1 MYVRYLG
8 DIFLQMLKGLIL
20 PLIVSSLISAIT
32 NLDLSLSGKIAAR
45 AIGYYLTTTSLSV
58 ILGII
63 LVVTIKPGVGQSTDD
78 DDTSKVQD
86 ALIVDSVL
94 DLGRSLFP
102 PNLVDACIFQY
113 RTRLIPNAS
122 ESADKY
128 KLAIETEKMD
138 GTNILGLLITS
149 VAIGVAILHLKQE
162 AEAVA
167 EFFKALMAIMM
178 KITKWVVWL
187 SPIGVMF
194 LVAHEVIKMED
205 LTTLVKSLGKY
216 FGTVVLGLAIHGFLV
231 LPTIYF
237 VLTRKN
243 PYTFIGHM
251 SEAIT
256 MAFGTASSSATLPVT
271 IRCLEDNVGVDKRI
285 TRFALPIGSV
295 INLDGTA
302 LYEAVAAVFIAQMRG
317 VDLNLGKLIV
327 ISITATA
334 AAIGAAGIPQ
344 AGAVTMIMILN
355 TLGLPATDV
364 SLIIGIDWLLD
375 RCRTA
380 INVMGDSFGAAV
392 VAHRS
397 QKELTRT
404 SKARRKSRS
413 AASNISLPRQAQ
425 ILVDT

>member
-122 ESADKY
+122 ESDKY

-178 KITKWVVWL
+178 KITKWVILYYIIYGHIWEFF
-187 SPIGVMF
+187 P
-194 LVAHEVIKMED
+194 KMK
-205 LTTLVKSLGKY
+205 LILL
-216 FGTVVLGLAIHGFLV
+216 IH
-231 LPTIYF
+231 
-237 VLTRKN
+237 RKKVQ
-243 PYTFIGHM
+243 GC
-251 SEAIT
+251 
-256 MAFGTASSSATLPVT
+256 VT
-271 IRCLEDNVGVDKRI
+271 IWCMKRNLTYDYI
-285 TRFALPIGSV
+285 APV
-295 INLDGTA
+295 IIST
-302 LYEAVAAVFIAQMRG
+302 LYYDRNKMTYI
-317 VDLNLGKLIV
+317 
-327 ISITATA
+327 
-334 AAIGAAGIPQ
+334 
-344 AGAVTMIMILN
+344 ILHYS
-355 TLGLPATDV
+355 GLLKTERLKNFPKP
-364 SLIIGIDWLLD
+364 
-375 RCRTA
+375 
-380 INVMGDSFGAAV
+380 
-392 VAHRS
+392 H
-397 QKELTRT
+397 
-404 SKARRKSRS
+404 
-413 AASNISLPRQAQ
+413 
-425 ILVDT
+425 

>member
-1 MYVRYLG
+1 MYIRYLG

-32 NLDLSLSGKIAAR
+32 NLDLSLSGRVAAR
-45 AIGYYLTTTSLSV
+45 AIGYYLTTTSLAV

-63 LVVTIKPGVGQSTDD
+63 LVVTIKPGVGQTSNDGD
-78 DDTSKVQD
+78 NSKVQD

-113 RTRLIPNAS
+113 RTRLIPNSS
-122 ESADKY
+122 ETDKY
-128 KLAIETEKMD
+128 KLGIEMEKMD
-138 GTNILGLLITS
+138 GTNILGLLIAS

-167 EFFKALMAIMM
+167 DFFKALMAIMM
-178 KITKWVVWL
+178 KITTWVVWL
-187 SPIGVMF
+187 SPFGVMF
-194 LVAHEVIKMED
+194 LVAHEVIKMKD
-205 LTTLVKSLGKY
+205 LDTLVKSLGKY
-216 FGTVVLGLAIHGFLV
+216 FGTVILGLAIHGFLV
-231 LPTIYF
+231 LPTLYF
-237 VLTRKN
+237 LFTRKN
-243 PYTFIGHM
+243 PYTFIGQM

-256 MAFGTASSSATLPVT
+256 TAFGTASSSATLPVT
-271 IRCLEDNVGVDKRI
+271 IRCLENNVGVDKRI

-317 VDLNLGKLIV
+317 VDLNAGKLIV
-327 ISITATA
+327 ISITSTA

-355 TLGLPATDV
+355 TLGLPASDM

-397 QKELTRT
+397 QKELTR
-404 SKARRKSRS
+404 SAKARRKSRS
-413 AASNISLPRQAQ
+413 VVSSISLQRQAQ
-425 ILVDT
+425 ILVDS